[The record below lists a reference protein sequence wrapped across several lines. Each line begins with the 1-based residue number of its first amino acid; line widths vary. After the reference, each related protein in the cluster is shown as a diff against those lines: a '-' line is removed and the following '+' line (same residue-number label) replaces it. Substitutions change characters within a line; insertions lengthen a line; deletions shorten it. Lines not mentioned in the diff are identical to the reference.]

1 MYTSL
6 HEAEIKLPT
15 ANNIE
20 DNYFLVAIL
29 SEIRAL
35 QSNLTLEQIRSRET
49 SLKAEVHSLF
59 PSDDQEY

>member
-59 PSDDQEY
+59 PSDAQEY